1 MPRYTL
7 SSAPNLR
14 DSELFEET
22 LRYDS
27 ETILQLVKAGN
38 PGLAMGTMC
47 SIAVYAVGAMQHLAA
62 EVRVTERQ
70 GPWPGVM
77 QASRGENALST
88 AGAYRLHMGIPS
100 ARGRGYRPSASASVS

>member
-62 EVRVTERQ
+62 EVMVTER
-70 GPWPGVM
+70 
-77 QASRGENALST
+77 
-88 AGAYRLHMGIPS
+88 
-100 ARGRGYRPSASASVS
+100 